1 MTYLF
6 YDIAIAAVL
15 LFFLWRGCARGFVLT
30 LCSLL
35 AVFVALI
42 GASFL
47 SDALAE
53 PAAKAIEPF
62 VASSIHD
69 TVTSYYQRAPE
80 SSASSQEEAD
90 WLAQL
95 PIDELLEPLKESK
108 AFRGFAD
115 AFQKAVDDGV
125 ADAAAHAAQA
135 LAHFV
140 AVQLARDLI
149 FLFAFAAV
157 LIAWNVLSHALDL
170 VARLPVLSTINRWGG
185 GAIGL
190 CKGALVVFIA
200 LWLLKDSYIPPE
212 AVQETFLLKF
222 FCGASPLPFF
232 L

>member
-1 MTYLF
+1 MSYLIF
-6 YDIAIAAVL
+6 DLAILAILA
-15 LFFLWRGCARGFVLT
+15 LFFWRGYARGLVLT

-47 SDALAE
+47 SNALAE
-53 PAAKAIEPF
+53 PVAKAIEPV

-69 TVTSYYQRAPE
+69 TVTSYYQRSPAE
-80 SSASSQEEAD
+80 NTSTEEDD

-108 AFRGFAD
+108 AFQGFAD

-135 LAHFV
+135 LAHFM
-140 AVQLARDLI
+140 AVQIARTVI
-149 FLFAFAAV
+149 FAVAFIAV
-157 LIAWNVLSHALDL
+157 LIAWSILSHTLDL
-170 VARLPVLSTINRWGG
+170 VAHLPVLYTANRWGG
-185 GAIGL
+185 GAVGL
-190 CKGALVVFIA
+190 VKGALVVFIA
-200 LWLLKDSYIPPE
+200 VWLLRDSYIPPA
-212 AVQETFLLKF
+212 AVEQTYLLKF
-222 FCGASPLPFF
+222 FCTVSPLSFF